1 MNSDRIN
8 RYLTVGA
15 NIAILVGLIFV
26 GLEVRNSS
34 VAVSAQ
40 TSANINEGF
49 NSLNMLLATD
59 PSLARINFIGESEPN
74 RLSDLEAIRF
84 SNVIRSYTNQ
94 FIQINRLQQSGLL
107 SEPEWK
113 IYAREA
119 AQMLST
125 EGGKLFVQ
133 GNAIG
138 QDLLT
143 KVQSYS
149 GEATAY
155 DDRLGPKAI
164 GSQGPLLSQEILN
177 QNRFRRG
184 SARDSSKSSGGALPV
199 LPVRFEPRL
208 PRRSPADYSS
218 YQSVEFRES

>member
-155 DDRLGPKAI
+155 DDRLGRAI
-164 GSQGPLLSQEILN
+164 
-177 QNRFRRG
+177 
-184 SARDSSKSSGGALPV
+184 SSL
-199 LPVRFEPRL
+199 E
-208 PRRSPADYSS
+208 
-218 YQSVEFRES
+218 